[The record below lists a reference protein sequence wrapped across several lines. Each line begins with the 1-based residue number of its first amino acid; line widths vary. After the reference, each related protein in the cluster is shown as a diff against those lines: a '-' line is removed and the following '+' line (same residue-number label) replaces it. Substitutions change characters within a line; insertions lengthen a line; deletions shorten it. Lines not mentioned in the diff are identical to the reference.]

1 MKISLNW
8 LNQYISLAEP
18 AAEIAGLLTG
28 SGLEVERIDEVESI
42 PGGLRGLVI
51 GEVLTCV
58 KHPAA
63 DKLSLTTVDTGNG
76 VVSPIVCGAPNV
88 RVGQKVVVAA
98 VGTTLHPTGADGLPG
113 EPFTIKKAKIRG
125 EASEG
130 MICAEDEIGLG
141 TSHEGILV
149 LDTDLPNGTPAAVY
163 FGRQTDYSLEIG
175 LTPNRADAASHL
187 GVARDLKALLKR
199 PVQLPSVA
207 DFRVDSP
214 AFSPAVL
221 VENPAACPRYCGLT
235 LGGLTVRESP
245 DWLQN
250 RLRSIG
256 LTPINNVV
264 DVTNFVLHELGQ
276 PLHAFD
282 ADAITGGRVV
292 VKTLPAG
299 TPFVTLDGQER
310 KLAAFDL
317 MICNAEEPMGIAG
330 VFGGAKSGV
339 KPGTTRIFLE
349 GAHFSPESIRK
360 TAQFHGLKTDAS
372 FRFERGTDPNLPV
385 YALKRAASLLREVAG
400 GQVTSEIVDHYPH
413 PILPAEVRV
422 TYRNI
427 DRLAGTVID
436 RNTIKEILQNLD
448 IGLLEEN
455 AEGLRLSVPPYRVD
469 VTREADIVEEILRI
483 YGFDRVAIAPHLNA
497 SYLAEFPV
505 VDKNRLQYNVTQ
517 ALAAHGFHEIITNS
531 LTKPA
536 YAEAIRPVGGIPPGE
551 GTTRGEDVVML
562 NKLSEDLGVMR
573 QTLLFSGLEVL
584 AHNLNRRQKDLK
596 VFEFGKVYYRAEGK
610 YAEKSRLALLVT
622 GGKGAESWQTPPRP
636 ADFHDVAGPVTNV
649 LAQLNVRGWTSREA
663 DQRLWQYGL
672 TYELNRKAVVTFG
685 RVLPSLARLADVK
698 QAVFYADFDWDYLTR
713 SYHGDLAATEIA
725 KFPEVRRDLSLVIDQ
740 RVTFEEIRTLALKQE
755 RSLLRAV
762 NVFDVYE
769 GENIGPDKKSYS
781 VSFIL
786 QDDRQ
791 TLTDQVIDRTM
802 QKLMTSFEKELNAVI
817 RK

>member
-8 LNQYISLAEP
+8 LNQYISLTEP
-18 AAEIAGLLTG
+18 AEAVADLLTR
-28 SGLEVERIDEVESI
+28 SGLEVERITEVESVR
-42 PGGLRGLVI
+42 GGLRGLVI

-76 VVSPIVCGAPNV
+76 AALPIVCGAPNV
-88 RVGQKVVVAA
+88 QTGQKVVVAL
-98 VGTTLHPTGADGLPG
+98 VGTTLYPSGTNGLPG

-125 EASEG
+125 EVSEG

-141 TSHEGILV
+141 TSHEGL
-149 LDTDLPNGTPAAVY
+149 LGLHTALPNGPPAALY
-163 FGRQTDYSLEIG
+163 FGQQTHYSLELG

-199 PVQLPSVA
+199 PVQFPTVE
-207 DFRVDSP
+207 FRVDSTVY
-214 AFSPAVL
+214 SPEVS
-221 VENPAACPRYCGLT
+221 VENPAACPRYCSLT

-282 ADAITGGRVV
+282 ADAIAGDRVV

-317 MICNAEEPMGIAG
+317 MICNAEEPMAIAG

-339 KPGTTRIFLE
+339 KPETTRIFLE
-349 GAHFSPESIRK
+349 SACFSPESIRK
-360 TAQFHGLKTDAS
+360 TSQFHGLKTDAS

-385 YALKRAASLLREVAG
+385 YALKRAASLLREVAA
-400 GQVTSEIVDHYPH
+400 GQVTSDIVDRYPH
-413 PILPAEVRV
+413 PILPVEVRIA
-422 TYRNI
+422 YRNI
-427 DRLAGTVID
+427 DRLAGTIID

-448 IGLLEEN
+448 IGLLEES
-455 AEGLRLSVPPYRVD
+455 AEGLLLSVPPYRVD
-469 VTREADIVEEILRI
+469 VTREADIAEEILRI
-483 YGFDRVAIAPHLNA
+483 YGFDRVEIAPHLSA
-497 SYLAEFPV
+497 SYLAEFPA
-505 VDKNRLQYNVTQ
+505 VDKNRLQYSVTQ
-517 ALAAHGFHEIITNS
+517 ALAASGFHEIITNS
-531 LTKPA
+531 LTKSA
-536 YAEAIRPVGGIPPGE
+536 YADAIRPVNGVYAEE

-562 NKLSEDLGVMR
+562 NRLSEDLGVMR

-596 VFEFGKVYYRAEGK
+596 VFEFGKLYYRSEGK
-610 YAEKSRLALLVT
+610 YAEKNRLALLVT
-622 GGKGAESWQTPPRP
+622 GSKEAESWRASARS
-636 ADFHDVAGPVTNV
+636 ADFHDLAGTVTNV
-649 LAQLNVRGWTSREA
+649 LTQLSVRGWTSREA

-672 TYELNRKAVVTFG
+672 TYELNQKAVVTFG
-685 RVLPSLARLADVK
+685 QVLPSLTKLTDVK
-698 QAVFYADFDWDYLTR
+698 QTVFYADFDWDYLNHQ
-713 SYHGDLAATEIA
+713 YGGNLVAEEIP
-725 KFPEVRRDLSLVIDQ
+725 KFPEVRRDLSLVIDK
-740 RVTFEEIRTLALKQE
+740 RVTFEEIRALALKQE

-769 GENIGPDKKSYS
+769 GENIGSDKKSYS
-781 VSFIL
+781 VSFTL
-786 QDDRQ
+786 QDNRQ

-802 QKLMTSFEKELNAVI
+802 HKLMACFEKELNAVI